1 MKEYEEFIKEL
12 APTLKDAN
20 TSVKKIED
28 AINLSKSGRTL
39 ISILTKGDED
49 SMKDVIKQAPDLIK

>member
-1 MKEYEEFIKEL
+1 L
-12 APTLKDAN
+12 APTLNDAN